1 MSESLAHVSTS
12 DLSRTPRAVLD
23 RVLQGERLIISCH
36 GHPLATLQPLDGV
49 VVQPFTGRGH
59 DIFGWL
65 AGGEADECV
74 KLSQAQ
80 RDLLSEAI
88 SHGKFV
94 FGRLHGRHDFRA
106 LIEAVEDLR
115 LRGLARKTHRGWVL
129 TGRGMVLHESLAR
142 RNGTGGGSEY
152 WAALGRRSLG
162 GLGLGLA

>member
-1 MSESLAHVSTS
+1 MSESLGFVTTS

-23 RVLQGERLIISCH
+23 RVLLGERLIVSCH

-59 DIFGWL
+59 DVFGWPV
-65 AGGEADECV
+65 GGEVEECA

-94 FGRLHGRHDFRA
+94 FGRLHGRHDFGA
-106 LIEAVEDLR
+106 LIEAVEDLG
-115 LRGLARKTHRGWVL
+115 LRGLAQRTHRGWVL

-142 RNGTGGGSEY
+142 RNGTSGG
-152 WAALGRRSLG
+152 ARSRG
-162 GLGLGLA
+162 P